1 MYNSTNCRFFQG
13 CVKKHFGTRRARL
26 RVCRRSMAEEFLEL
40 VGSCREKGRLPPH
53 LDSLFEDG
61 RSVKYSDLKSLGAG
75 YAERKASFLSA
86 FPLWPRR
93 DKEKMDGFQVGV
105 EPKDSKAVKS

>member
-1 MYNSTNCRFFQG
+1 M
-13 CVKKHFGTRRARL
+13 KKHLGTRRARL

-40 VGSCREKGRLPPH
+40 VGSCREKGKLPPH
-53 LDSLFEDG
+53 LDSLLEDG
-61 RSVKYSDLKSLGAG
+61 GKSVKYSDLKSLSAG